1 MAGERLENFRP
12 EQDSNPVLWDAAA
25 VLCQLRYKANW
36 ELAVIRFSFK
46 PIDIVDTVKY
56 DVMNI

>member
-12 EQDSNPVLWDAAA
+12 ELWDAAA

-46 PIDIVDTVKY
+46 PIDIVDTVN
-56 DVMNI
+56 MM